1 MIDNENDQNEVED
14 FLQLKVH
21 DWKSIEIHFKC
32 PDISYKG
39 QFNHLIALFYIQSNA
54 HFLAASAFETIIL
67 QLMQRKPS
75 KFIFSFFRVSQ
86 KMNEKMFSAIMI
98 FDF

>member
-1 MIDNENDQNEVED
+1 MIFAISMILIMVSVIVILILYMFHLFVFIDFWAEN
-14 FLQLKVH
+14 F
-21 DWKSIEIHFKC
+21 
-32 PDISYKG
+32 
-39 QFNHLIALFYIQSNA
+39 FYIQSNA

-75 KFIFSFFRVSQ
+75 KFIFSFFRVLQ